1 MRQYR
6 EWKVGDTCYWG
17 KTKGEVLEYKEVT
30 NYPIVCKFFTKDGKG
45 DIRTFSENG
54 SYINSFDDQSLS
66 FLPNELCMPFEEG
79 VSSLPPKY
87 AVRAEDDLQAGVLNK
102 HAYKLYGRKVE
113 GKITHHYHF
122 PEFIYT
128 GFTCCTSDIVEEGYT
143 LISFSDWVKMKLVDN
158 IPDSY
163 SIKANDKGEFIGER
177 EPHDPLSSI
186 PKPIIKRMLHYQVK
200 QGNPEN
206 LEVFKLSIVAC
217 AYKGGFDWDNTK
229 EGQIKWSLALQE
241 EDYKPLLK
249 AIKKEKK
256 LNKFK
261 KNLLKMLK

>member
-17 KTKGEVLEYKEVT
+17 KLKGKVMDIDEISD
-30 NYPIVCKFFTKDGKG
+30 YPITCEFGEDFITRFT
-45 DIRTFSENG
+45 ENG
-54 SYINSFDDQSLS
+54 SYYQSYNDQSLS
-66 FLPNELCMPFEEG
+66 FLPNELCMPFEEA
-79 VSSLPPKY
+79 SFLPPKY
-87 AVRAEDDLQAGVLNK
+87 VVRAENDLQAGVLNK

-128 GFTCCTSDIVEEGYT
+128 GFTCCASDIVEEGYT

-177 EPHDPLSSI
+177 ESHDPLSSI